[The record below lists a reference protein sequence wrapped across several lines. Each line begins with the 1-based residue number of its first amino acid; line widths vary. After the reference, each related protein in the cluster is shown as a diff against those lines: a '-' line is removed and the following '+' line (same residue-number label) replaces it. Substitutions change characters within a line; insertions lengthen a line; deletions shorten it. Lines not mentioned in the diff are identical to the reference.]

1 MMKSIRPSTGQD
13 FQLLSYSPRMAVASA
28 LSAVVLAAC
37 GIMAASAE
45 TLSGEDARREA
56 SVTAR
61 SIKWETSLDAAEAKA
76 KQNSKPILWVHML
89 GNVDG
94 YT

>member
-1 MMKSIRPSTGQD
+1 MV
-13 FQLLSYSPRMAVASA
+13 VAITPIFVA
-28 LSAVVLAAC
+28 LVFCCVSAV
-37 GIMAASAE
+37 SAE
-45 TLSGEDARREA
+45 VIQGDEARKQS

-76 KQNSKPILWVHML
+76 KQNNKPIMWVHML
-89 GNVDG
+89 GNIDG